1 MITKSNSGACV
12 ISPRAAFRRRS
23 ITSGGSCPRWSRRAR
38 SASIDGGRMNTPTAC
53 GKCRLTCCAPC
64 QSISSN
70 TSLPS
75 PRRCSIHWRE
85 VPYQLACTC
94 AVSRNPPRALRAA
107 NSSLS
112 TKWYSRPCASPDRGA
127 RVVNET
133 DSRIA
138 GSRFSSALT
147 RLDLQLQLDG
157 RVGHFDR
164 GRLRAERIGLAIELL
179 HQEIEPPADRP
190 AGAQHAPYLDHV
202 GAQALQFLVDVGAH
216 PVQRHLLADP
226 VVHFLTRQMVGA

>member
-94 AVSRNPPRALRAA
+94 AVSRNSPRALRAA
-107 NSSLS
+107 NSSRS

-147 RLDLQLQLDG
+147 RLDLPAPEGAATRKTWPVPGTTPAPGPDAG
-157 RVGHFDR
+157 AAAV
-164 GRLRAERIGLAIELL
+164 GRLIRGSGSARASARSTAS
-179 HQEIEPPADRP
+179 ARRP
-190 AGAQHAPYLDHV
+190 RWSFRSRRPSSRAYWPRD
-202 GAQALQFLVDVGAH
+202 
-216 PVQRHLLADP
+216 
-226 VVHFLTRQMVGA
+226 